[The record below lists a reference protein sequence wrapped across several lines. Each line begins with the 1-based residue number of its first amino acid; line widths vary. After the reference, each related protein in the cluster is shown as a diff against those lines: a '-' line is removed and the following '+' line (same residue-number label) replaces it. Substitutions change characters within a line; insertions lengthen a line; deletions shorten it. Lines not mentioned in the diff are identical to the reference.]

1 MTTKLR
7 SWKTAL
13 IIQGIL
19 MGALFSFLPFEIYQK
34 FGLSK
39 IWFFLLLPTA
49 MFFFTPLWAKRKK
62 KKDNIFILQ
71 INSFFLFLF
80 VSLLMMINFFDNKLI
95 NYFYPLLLFT
105 TGIFVAGMVPFT
117 MEIIRSYARQH
128 QLKTNPSLYFTL
140 GSVFTIIIPF
150 LFQYFLNDLGTNIA
164 LQAYFTLI
172 TLTNFSL
179 IFFNHDLKTKEV
191 TFKINPTSWKTLKK
205 NKQFWSYLYS
215 SSFLYSINEV
225 FGYLLPVL
233 IFKDTNLMII
243 AVGVL
248 YVIRKLSYFLGY
260 LIKTNTTTIKR
271 DVCCNTIIAIIAVG
285 LLLGLT
291 IAYLMQPPLLNHLL
305 YLTVGLGGSQI
316 LIGLCLGHLS
326 RIQKNNII
334 SLVGT
339 EHLTLALMFEH
350 VFGHAIF
357 SLLLSIIIIPV
368 IINFHTIMLTYIIIY
383 SVIIL
388 MLILGFCFIFTKPK
402 LENKT
407 NQ

>member
-7 SWKTAL
+7 SWKTVL

-34 FGLSK
+34 FGLTK
-39 IWFFLLLPTA
+39 IWFFLLFPTA
-49 MFFFTPLWAKRKK
+49 MFFFTPLWAKIKK

-71 INSFFLFLF
+71 INSFFLFVF
-80 VSLLMMINFFDNKLI
+80 VSLLMMINFFDNNLI
-95 NYFYPLLLFT
+95 IYFYPLLLFA
-105 TGIFVAGMVPFT
+105 TGVFVAGMVPFT
-117 MEIIRSYARQH
+117 TEIIRSYARQH

-140 GSVFTIIIPF
+140 GSVVTIIIPF

-164 LQAYFTLI
+164 LQTYFTLI
-172 TLTNFSL
+172 TLINFSL
-179 IFFNHDLKTKEV
+179 IFFNHDLKTEEV
-191 TFKINPTSWKTLKK
+191 TFKINPTSWKTLKT
-205 NKQFWSYLYS
+205 NRQFWSYLYS
-215 SSFLYSINEV
+215 SSFLYGINEV

-233 IFKDTNLMII
+233 IFKDTTLMII
-243 AVGVL
+243 AIGVL
-248 YVIRKLSYFLGY
+248 YVIRKLSYLLGY
-260 LIKTNTTTIKR
+260 LIKTNTIKR
-271 DVCCNTIIAIIAVG
+271 DVCYNTIIAIIAVA

-291 IAYLMQPPLLNHLL
+291 ITYLMQQTQLNHLL
-305 YLTVGLGGSQI
+305 YLTLGLGGSQI
-316 LIGLCLGHLS
+316 LLGLCLGHLS

-357 SLLLSIIIIPV
+357 SLLLAIIIIPI

-383 SVIIL
+383 SVIIAMI
-388 MLILGFCFIFTKPK
+388 MLGCCFVLIKPSIKTKLKPK
-402 LENKT
+402 
-407 NQ
+407 Q